1 MLHEKRRRPNRK
13 VESRYSAPTIPVNAA
28 DNERGPTVHASV
40 EVISFLSVHEIA
52 LMPERRDP

>member
-1 MLHEKRRRPNRK
+1 MMRFIRWKSNQRERPLNVLHEKRRRPNRK

-40 EVISFLSVHEIA
+40 
-52 LMPERRDP
+52 